1 MFHVFLIKIDADP
14 VGVAA
19 QGPEGF
25 RFYAISQLFHE
36 LEQLVFDS
44 ADDIRSAAL
53 LLSGRG

>member
-1 MFHVFLIKIDADP
+1 MFHVYLIKIDANP

-25 RFYAISQLFHE
+25 RFYAISQDFGD
-36 LEQLVFDS
+36 LEQLIFDS

-53 LLSGRG
+53 ILSGRA